1 MLFEGQVLLRAEQL
15 RFNSWFFYI
24 YFISLFLF
32 DNPLFKGLSLTLAT
46 AAPILVEP
54 PVHSLVLD
62 VLNS

>member
-1 MLFEGQVLLRAEQL
+1 MLFKGQVLLRAEQL

-32 DNPLFKGLSLTLAT
+32 DNPLFKGVSLALAT

-54 PVHSLVLD
+54 SVHCLGLD
-62 VLNS
+62 LLSF